1 MQGDQLGEFV
11 CGYWSL
17 NGWGTIKSCT
27 LHMTNL
33 MRAWINGW
41 RGWLWGEGL
50 SLLSQLICE
59 MVNSVDQGNFTFVRK
74 TSGNFRNL
82 WLWQLFIK
90 YNYFHFQEEFAQA
103 CVSFLRRR
111 CPHLLGVSLDK
122 ELPKS
127 VQLPQETVVTVL
139 SCLQSFLGWG

>member
-1 MQGDQLGEFV
+1 M
-11 CGYWSL
+11 
-17 NGWGTIKSCT
+17 
-27 LHMTNL
+27 
-33 MRAWINGW
+33 
-41 RGWLWGEGL
+41 

-59 MVNSVDQGNFTFVRK
+59 MVNSVDQGNVTFVRK
-74 TSGNFRNL
+74 MSGNFRNL
-82 WLWQLFIK
+82 WLWQLLLK
-90 YNYFHFQEEFAQA
+90 YNHFHFQEEFAQA

-139 SCLQSFLGWG
+139 SCLQSFLG

>member
-1 MQGDQLGEFV
+1 M
-11 CGYWSL
+11 
-17 NGWGTIKSCT
+17 
-27 LHMTNL
+27 
-33 MRAWINGW
+33 
-41 RGWLWGEGL
+41 

-59 MVNSVDQGNFTFVRK
+59 MVNSVDQGNVTFVRK
-74 TSGNFRNL
+74 MSGNFRNL
-82 WLWQLFIK
+82 WLWQLLLK
-90 YNYFHFQEEFAQA
+90 YNHSHFQEEFAQA

-139 SCLQSFLGWG
+139 SCLQSFLK